1 MSATRQRI
9 SALAVLLVAGAA
21 VQAKAAAEQETSRKP
36 GESRR
41 FDGIEFVWVPAGRF
55 LMGSS
60 SEEASFREQP
70 FTHVRIS
77 RGFWLGKHELTQSEW
92 QGVMGTNP
100 SLFSGCGRCPVEN
113 VSWHDAQEFIG
124 KLNARKGEKNR
135 YRLPTEA
142 EWEYAARAGTGGDRY
157 GELAEIAWW
166 DFNRVRPQ
174 PVGQKAP
181 NAWELYDMLGNVDEW
196 VEDWYGKYPGG
207 LVTDPGGPASGSER
221 MVRGC
226 NWSQS
231 TMNCRTPGRSNIPPG
246 ARGSRGGFRLLRT
259 E

>member
-1 MSATRQRI
+1 MSTAMLRAI
-9 SALAVLLVAGAA
+9 SLAVLLAAAGAE
-21 VQAKAAAEQETSRKP
+21 QYKATAEEAASRKP
-36 GESRR
+36 GESRM

-55 LMGSS
+55 LMGSTGEGS
-60 SEEASFREQP
+60 SFRERP

-113 VSWHDAQEFIG
+113 VSLHDAQEFIG
-124 KLNARKGEKNR
+124 RLNAQIGEKNR

-157 GELAEIAWW
+157 GDLADIAWW
-166 DFNRVRPQ
+166 DYNRERPQ

-181 NAWELYDMLGNVDEW
+181 NAWGLYDMLGNVDEW

-221 MVRGC
+221 LIRGC
-226 NWSQS
+226 NWGSS
-231 TMNCRTPGRSNIPPG
+231 TMTCRTPARSNIPPG